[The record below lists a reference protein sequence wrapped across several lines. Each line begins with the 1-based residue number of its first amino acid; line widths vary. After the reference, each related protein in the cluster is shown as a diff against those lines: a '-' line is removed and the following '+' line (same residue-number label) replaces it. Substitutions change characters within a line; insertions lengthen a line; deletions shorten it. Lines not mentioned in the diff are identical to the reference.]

1 VTTPNPEPKLE
12 QRHFEALE
20 YAAARIYGLSLGL
33 DPDWEK
39 ILKETSATLT
49 ELPAILRALV
59 DEIARLRD
67 SIAYVHGKFTTD
79 LAQGY
84 RTKDK
89 EFAVAILGKALE
101 GDNTTTSPQAP
112 AVGDED
118 PQPYFDALLKY
129 TAEFYGVAISK
140 GLPAAYTA
148 NAIAHVERA
157 ARNLLR
163 IATKELRH
171 D

>member
-1 VTTPNPEPKLE
+1 VTTPNPEPKLSE
-12 QRHFEALE
+12 RHFAALE
-20 YAAARIYGLSLGL
+20 RVNAMALSAFEPAMCAALA
-33 DPDWEK
+33 
-39 ILKETSATLT
+39 